1 MFPWEW
7 IKAFCCHP
15 CCKRLIDHYKK
26 LDEIKCSPC
35 SSSEDK
41 LITLDAILL
50 LHIHQMSNYISSLP
64 GPSKQYKIEWK
75 QWKSHRRIS
84 AEHHPVQKHS
94 NSIRVSTISNCNDL
108 GSNVPSL
115 SPLCSFPFNF
125 FLRHLEKVSF
135 WKECLRHLSSSK
147 IA

>member
-1 MFPWEW
+1 MFPREW

-15 CCKRLIDHYKK
+15 GSKGLIDRYKK

-41 LITLDAILL
+41 LITLDTILL
-50 LHIHQMSNYISSLP
+50 LRIHQMSNYISSLP
-64 GPSKQYKIEWK
+64 GPSKQYKIEWR

-94 NSIRVSTISNCNDL
+94 NSIRVSTISKCNGL
-108 GSNVPSL
+108 VSNVPSL
-115 SPLCSFPFNF
+115 LLLCSFSFSF
-125 FLRHLEKVSF
+125 IWDIAKKCLF
-135 WKECLRHLSSSK
+135 WKECLRHLSSC
-147 IA
+147 ILA